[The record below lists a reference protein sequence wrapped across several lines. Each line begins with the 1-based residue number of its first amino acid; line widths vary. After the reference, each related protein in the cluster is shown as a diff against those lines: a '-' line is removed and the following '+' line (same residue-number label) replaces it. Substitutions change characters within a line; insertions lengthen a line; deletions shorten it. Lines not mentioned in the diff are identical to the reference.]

1 MKKTQGQ
8 IALEW
13 GDFMRKNKGLPFRLP
28 LREGQSGNPTENLKI
43 HIQKHSRLINIEN
56 PLTEGFS
63 YCQGVQIVSSYF
75 WKYLESKP
83 AKAFPCLAS
92 TFHAQKNVR
101 IFSVSSMY
109 NGVSLY

>member
-28 LREGQSGNPTENLKI
+28 LREGQSGNPIENLKI
-43 HIQKHSRLINIEN
+43 HIQIHSRLINTEN

-63 YCQGVQIVSSYF
+63 YCQGV
-75 WKYLESKP
+75 
-83 AKAFPCLAS
+83 
-92 TFHAQKNVR
+92 
-101 IFSVSSMY
+101 
-109 NGVSLY
+109 